1 MNQEQGAT
9 SPGIVVLSSSLQIL
23 HMNRQAIALLTQWER
38 ADQSI
43 GAEQALVAPLHQL
56 CQDIIET
63 MQVRLGSNNW
73 EQFQQYRTIG
83 DSPHSI
89 LLKGFGLPDYR
100 GLPHSRIVM
109 LLSPHN
115 PVPMPEIDGRESSSF
130 VVRDVPGYSGLS
142 GSSRCVD

>member
-1 MNQEQGAT
+1 VNQEQGAT

-38 ADQSI
+38 AAQSI

-63 MQVRLGSNNW
+63 MQTRLGSNNW

-115 PVPMPEIDGRESSSF
+115 PVPLPEIDGRESFSC
-130 VVRDVPGYSGLS
+130 VVRDVPGYSGLA
-142 GSSRCVD
+142 G